1 MTSFDSGSNVG
12 IGKEGI
18 DARVRCSPASR
29 LIGRSSGCTGS
40 SRGPAP
46 RARARERRPNG
57 AQRSHLRRGPR
68 GNKNGFGFCA
78 GSDSRSPPR
87 AVSLKWWPAPCVA
100 LCASPRSTRRFRPS
114 TTRQARLLMSAHA
127 TVAGAKPTRRIES
140 AFVGVYGRL
149 KIFEFRVVGLFT
161 QPAANENP
169 YPMKGLL
176 AFATRFP
183 RSNRLGS
190 VRRVNWSS
198 RLALQTFETAERAP
212 RLCGRFSPVVTCLSL
227 HKPNARRHTRWHA
240 SWVGLGRTTPPPT
253 RDPPWTRTRTWSRTA
268 ATETEGS
275 RSTTR
280 LATPSDACTRTQ
292 RWCRTAWTLTLSL

>member
-1 MTSFDSGSNVG
+1 MVFAPVPTPGRPPARCPLSGG
-12 IGKEGI
+12 PP
-18 DARVRCSPASR
+18 RVWPY
-29 LIGRSSGCTGS
+29 
-40 SRGPAP
+40 AP
-46 RARARERRPNG
+46 RRVVPDAFVLR
-57 AQRSHLRRGPR
+57 QLVRRG
-68 GNKNGFGFCA
+68 C
-78 GSDSRSPPR
+78 
-87 AVSLKWWPAPCVA
+87 
-100 LCASPRSTRRFRPS
+100 LCPLTRPS
-114 TTRQARLLMSAHA
+114 L
-127 TVAGAKPTRRIES
+127 VAKPTRRIES

-190 VRRVNWSS
+190 IRRVNWSS
-198 RLALQTFETAERAP
+198 RLAKSRRLRLRSLQDSAQ
-212 RLCGRFSPVVTCLSL
+212 VLSCRHVFL
-227 HKPNARRHTRWHA
+227 SHKPNARRHTRWHA

-292 RWCRTAWTLTLSL
+292 RWCRTAWTPTLSL

>member
-29 LIGRSSGCTGS
+29 LIGRSSECTGS

-198 RLALQTFETAERAP
+198 RLALQTFETAEP
-212 RLCGRFSPVVTCLSL
+212 
-227 HKPNARRHTRWHA
+227 
-240 SWVGLGRTTPPPT
+240 
-253 RDPPWTRTRTWSRTA
+253 
-268 ATETEGS
+268 
-275 RSTTR
+275 
-280 LATPSDACTRTQ
+280 
-292 RWCRTAWTLTLSL
+292 TLTLRQVLSCRHVFVSSQAKRTPPHPVARIMGWFGTDDTPADAGSPVDKDTYVVTYCRN

>member
-1 MTSFDSGSNVG
+1 MVFAPVPTPGRPPARCPLSGG
-12 IGKEGI
+12 PP
-18 DARVRCSPASR
+18 RVWPY
-29 LIGRSSGCTGS
+29 
-40 SRGPAP
+40 AP
-46 RARARERRPNG
+46 RRVVPDAFVLR
-57 AQRSHLRRGPR
+57 QLVRRG
-68 GNKNGFGFCA
+68 C
-78 GSDSRSPPR
+78 
-87 AVSLKWWPAPCVA
+87 
-100 LCASPRSTRRFRPS
+100 LCPLTRPS
-114 TTRQARLLMSAHA
+114 L
-127 TVAGAKPTRRIES
+127 VAKPTRRIES

-183 RSNRLGS
+183 RSNRL
-190 VRRVNWSS
+190 VVIRRVNWSS
-198 RLALQTFETAERAP
+198 RLALQTFETAEPP
-212 RLCGRFSPVVTCLSL
+212 RLCGRFSPVVTCFSH

-292 RWCRTAWTLTLSL
+292 RWCRTAWTPTLSL